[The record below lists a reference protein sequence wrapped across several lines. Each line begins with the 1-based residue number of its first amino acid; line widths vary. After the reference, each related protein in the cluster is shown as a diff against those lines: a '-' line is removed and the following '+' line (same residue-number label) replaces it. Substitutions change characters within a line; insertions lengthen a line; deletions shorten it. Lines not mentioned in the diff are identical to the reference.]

1 MSESVLNM
9 FAQQYIDM
17 ILCKS
22 RYDVGD
28 IQWFTEGP
36 FWRRTSMKFSREY
49 RILPDYEIGDLK
61 HGLTLENI
69 VDRSET
75 LLRELKDYE
84 EILSALRKAENRI
97 SNLPH
102 EKPLVSVK
110 DAFRRKEL
118 V

>member
-36 FWRRTSMKFSREY
+36 FWLGHALNHRSRNQEVLQG
-49 RILPDYEIGDLK
+49 I
-61 HGLTLENI
+61 
-69 VDRSET
+69 
-75 LLRELKDYE
+75 
-84 EILSALRKAENRI
+84 
-97 SNLPH
+97 
-102 EKPLVSVK
+102 
-110 DAFRRKEL
+110 
-118 V
+118 

>member
-84 EILSALRKAENRI
+84 ETSPLCEKQRI
-97 SNLPH
+97 EYLICHMRSLW
-102 EKPLVSVK
+102 
-110 DAFRRKEL
+110 FRSKMLLGE
-118 V
+118 

>member
-75 LLRELKDYE
+75 LLRGN
-84 EILSALRKAENRI
+84 LSALRKAENRI